1 MFGVDLHTHTYISD
15 GTLSPEQLVQ
25 AALDLKIHTLALT
38 DHDTMDG
45 LSRAQTYAQDYAQD
59 QDIQII
65 SGVEISSQWSRPNTQ
80 KSYGVHIVALNM
92 QNQAPMQTML
102 EQQKKVRAER
112 AQAICALLDKCI
124 SFDIYPEV
132 LAQVDGQPDRVTRTH
147 IAKALV
153 EKKIVSRPQQ
163 AFDRFLKEGK
173 KAFVKF
179 DGLGLKETIE
189 VIQASGGFAVLAHPT
204 RYDLS
209 ATNIRYLIELFAE
222 LGGDAVELP
231 PNIEPASTRQMVD
244 KLIEQLGLAVSIG
257 SDFHGDNMPWI
268 KLGNIPRVKEGQLG
282 IWERFRYIILI

>member
-1 MFGVDLHTHTYISD
+1 MFGVDLHTHSFISD

-45 LSRAQTYAQDYAQD
+45 LVLARKHAQDY
-59 QDIQII
+59 DIQII

-92 QNQAPMQTML
+92 QDEAPIKTML
-102 EQQKKVRAER
+102 EKQKKVRAER
-112 AQAICALLDKCI
+112 AKLICELLEKCI
-124 SFDIYPEV
+124 GFDIYPEV
-132 LAQVDGQPDRVTRTH
+132 LAKVDGFPDRVTRTH
-147 IAKALV
+147 IAKTLV

-179 DGLGLKETIE
+179 DGIGLKETIE
-189 VIQASGGFAVLAHPT
+189 VIHASQGFAVLAHPT

-222 LGGDAVELP
+222 CGGDAVELP
-231 PNIEPASTRQMVD
+231 SSSEPLSTRQMVD
-244 KLIEQLGLAVSIG
+244 RMIQQFDLAVSIG
-257 SDFHGDNMPWI
+257 SDFHGENMPWI
-268 KLGNIPRVKEGQLG
+268 KLGNTPRVNEGQKG
-282 IWERFRYIILI
+282 IWERFR

>member
-112 AQAICALLDKCI
+112 AQAICALLEKCI

-189 VIQASGGFAVLAHPT
+189 VIHASGGFAVLAHPT

-268 KLGNIPRVKEGQLG
+268 KLGNIPRVKEGQVG
-282 IWERFRYIILI
+282 IWERFR